1 MGAGPAMTGN
11 PFSAAPR
18 FPAIDDEQ
26 WREAA
31 IASLKGGR
39 FEERLVSHTYDGIDI
54 APLYTARTAASAV
67 SAAGPAGAAPFIRGW
82 EATPRPWRLAQR
94 VDLNDPTAANAQ
106 ALDDLEGGANALIIA
121 TDINGVAVSNAAD
134 IETLLAGVRLDLIS
148 VTLEADHPQ
157 TVDLFVDLM
166 QRRGHALS
174 SLDFCPGFCPLAAMA
189 RGQDI
194 GDEAAF
200 AARLAALHQNYQA
213 MGHLGPL
220 FLLDGRVVADALGS
234 EGQEIASILA
244 QAVDMFRAGEKA
256 GLDQQEVAARLAAK
270 ITVDADQ
277 FLSIAKLRA
286 LRLVWTHLMDAIG
299 LGAAPLDIRAETSW
313 RMLSGRDPW
322 VNVLRGT
329 IACFAGAVGGASEIT
344 LHPFTSALG
353 RPDGLA
359 RRIARNTQAILAEE
373 SSLDRVADPAGGSYY
388 VESLTQALAGKAWT
402 IFQDIEKAGGF
413 ATSLRSGW
421 LQQQVGQVRKK
432 RLQALATR
440 RDKITGVSEFPDIHE
455 APVPVAA
462 PWPQGVAAGGGITPL
477 PRLRLAQAFEDLRQ
491 NAEGMQP
498 RPVMFLATLG
508 TPAETITRAGFA
520 KNFFEAG
527 GIGSPGN
534 DGFADIAALTTAFA
548 KSGAALACL
557 CSSDEVY
564 GKQGATAAQA
574 LKAAGA
580 RLVLL
585 AGNPREKREEL
596 TAAGIDSFIYAGM
609 DIVAALTDLQR
620 QIGL

>member
-1 MGAGPAMTGN
+1 MTGN
-11 PFSAAPR
+11 PFTAVPR

-39 FEERLVSHTYDGIDI
+39 FEERLISHTYDGIEI
-54 APLYTARTAASAV
+54 APLYTALASASAV
-67 SAAGPAGAAPFIRGW
+67 SAAGPAGAAPFIRGR

-121 TDINGVAVSNAAD
+121 TGINGVAISNAAD
-134 IETLLAGVRLDLIS
+134 VETLLTGARLDLIS
-148 VTLEADHPQ
+148 VTLEAEHPQ

-166 QRRGHALS
+166 KRRGHTLS
-174 SLDFCPGFCPLAAMA
+174 SLDFCPGFSPLAAMA
-189 RGQDI
+189 RGQDV

-213 MGHLGPL
+213 MGHHGPL
-220 FLLDGRVVADALGS
+220 FLLDGRVIADALGS
-234 EGQEIASILA
+234 EGQEIAGILA
-244 QAVDMFRAGEKA
+244 QAVGMFRAGENA
-256 GLDQQEVAARLAAK
+256 GLDLEAVAARLAAK

-286 LRLVWTHLMDAIG
+286 LRLVWGHLAHTMG
-299 LGAAPLDIRAETSW
+299 LGVSSLDIRAETSW
-313 RMLSGRDPW
+313 RMFSRRDPW
-322 VNVLRGT
+322 VNVLRAT
-329 IACFAGAVGGASEIT
+329 IACFAGAVGGAAEIA

-359 RRIARNTQAILAEE
+359 RRLARNTQAILAEE
-373 SSLDRVADPAGGSYY
+373 SSLDRVIDPAGGSYY

-421 LQQQVGQVRKK
+421 LQQQVGLVREK

-462 PWPQGVAAGGGITPL
+462 PWPQGVAPGGGITPL
-477 PRLRLAQAFEDLRQ
+477 PRLRLAQAFENLRL
-491 NAEGMQP
+491 NAEAMQP

-564 GKQGATAAQA
+564 GKQGAAAAHA

-585 AGNPREKREEL
+585 AGNPREGREEL
-596 TAAGIDSFIYAGM
+596 TKAGIDGFIYAGM

>member
-1 MGAGPAMTGN
+1 MTGH
-11 PFSAAPR
+11 PFGAAPR

-39 FEERLVSHTYDGIDI
+39 FEDRLVSHTYDDIDI

-67 SAAGPAGAAPFIRGW
+67 SSAGPAGGAPFIRGW
-82 EATPRPWRLAQR
+82 QATPRPWRLAQR

-121 TDINGVAVSNAAD
+121 TGINGVAISNSAD
-134 IETLLAGVRLDLIS
+134 VETLLTGARLDLIS
-148 VTLEADHPQ
+148 VTLEAEHPQ

-166 QRRGHALS
+166 RRHGHALP
-174 SLDFCPGFCPLAAMA
+174 SLDFCPGFSPLAAMA

-234 EGQEIASILA
+234 EGQEIAGILA

-256 GLDQQEVAARLAAK
+256 GLDQQEVVARLAAK

-286 LRLVWTHLMDAIG
+286 LRLVWTRLMDAMG
-299 LGAAPLDIRAETSW
+299 LDVAPLDVRAETSW

-322 VNVLRGT
+322 VNVLRAT

-402 IFQDIEKAGGF
+402 IFQGIEKAGGF

-421 LQQQVGQVRKK
+421 LQQQVGLVREK

-455 APVPVAA
+455 APVPVAGSWSPHA
-462 PWPQGVAAGGGITPL
+462 PGGEITPL
-477 PRLRLAQAFEDLRQ
+477 PRLRLAQAFENLRQ
-491 NAEGMQP
+491 NAEAMQP
-498 RPVMFLATLG
+498 PPVMFLAALG
-508 TPAETITRAGFA
+508 TPAETIARAGFA

-564 GKQGATAAQA
+564 GKQGAAAAHA